1 MKAANFDS
9 LTYANRLKAA
19 GMDGGL
25 AEVQASALTEVIQD
39 HFHSLST
46 KQEVQQLSLDLR
58 KEIQLQGQDLRKE
71 IQLQGQDLRKEIQ
84 LQGQDLRKDM
94 QLQGQEL
101 RKDMQ
106 LLRLE
111 VQKDMQLLEQRMV
124 IKLGSLMVLAIGVV
138 ATVVKLI

>member
-25 AEVQASALTEVIQD
+25 AEVQASVMTEVIQD
-39 HFHSLST
+39 HFHNLST

-58 KEIQLQGQDLRKE
+58 KEMNLMGQDLRKE
-71 IQLQGQDLRKEIQ
+71 MNLMNQDLRKEI
-84 LQGQDLRKDM
+84 
-94 QLQGQEL
+94 
-101 RKDMQ
+101 Q

-124 IKLGSLMVLAIGVV
+124 IKLGSLMVLAIGLV
-138 ATVVKLI
+138 ATLVKVL

>member
-25 AEVQASALTEVIQD
+25 AEVQASVMTEVIQD
-39 HFHSLST
+39 HFHTLST
-46 KQEVQQLSLDLR
+46 KQEVQQLSLDLC
-58 KEIQLQGQDLRKE
+58 KEIQLQSQDLRK
-71 IQLQGQDLRKEIQ
+71 DMQ

-94 QLQGQEL
+94 QLQSQDL

-138 ATVVKLI
+138 ATVVKLL

>member
-71 IQLQGQDLRKEIQ
+71 
-84 LQGQDLRKDM
+84 M
-94 QLQGQEL
+94 QLQVQEL

>member
-25 AEVQASALTEVIQD
+25 AEVQASVMTEVIQD
-39 HFHSLST
+39 HFHNLST

-58 KEIQLQGQDLRKE
+58 KEMNLMGQDLRKEMHLMGQDLRKE
-71 IQLQGQDLRKEIQ
+71 I
-84 LQGQDLRKDM
+84 
-94 QLQGQEL
+94 
-101 RKDMQ
+101 Q

-138 ATVVKLI
+138 ATVVKLL

>member
-1 MKAANFDS
+1 MKAGNFDS
-9 LTYANRLKAA
+9 LSYVNRLKAA
-19 GMDGGL
+19 GMEGGL
-25 AEVQASALTEVIQD
+25 AEVQASVMTEVIQD

-46 KQEVQQLSLDLR
+46 KQELQQLSLDLR
-58 KEIQLQGQDLRKE
+58 KEL
-71 IQLQGQDLRKEIQ
+71 
-84 LQGQDLRKDM
+84 
-94 QLQGQEL
+94 QLQGQELRKEMNLMGQELRKEMNLLGQDL

-138 ATVVKLI
+138 ATVVKLL

>member
-9 LTYANRLKAA
+9 ITYVNRLKAA

-39 HFHSLST
+39 HFQSLST
-46 KQEVQQLSLDLR
+46 KQEVQQLSL
-58 KEIQLQGQDLRKE
+58 
-71 IQLQGQDLRKEIQ
+71 DLRKEIQ

>member
-39 HFHSLST
+39 HFHTLST
-46 KQEVQQLSLDLR
+46 KQELQQVSLDLR
-58 KEIQLQGQDLRKE
+58 KEINLMGQDLRKE
-71 IQLQGQDLRKEIQ
+71 MNLMGQDLRKE
-84 LQGQDLRKDM
+84 
-94 QLQGQEL
+94 
-101 RKDMQ
+101 MQ

-138 ATVVKLI
+138 ATVVKLL

>member
-46 KQEVQQLSLDLR
+46 KQEVQ
-58 KEIQLQGQDLRKE
+58 GQE
-71 IQLQGQDLRKEIQ
+71 
-84 LQGQDLRKDM
+84 LRKDM

>member
-25 AEVQASALTEVIQD
+25 AEVQASVMTEVIQD
-39 HFHSLST
+39 HFHNLST

-58 KEIQLQGQDLRKE
+58 KEMNLMGQDLRKE
-71 IQLQGQDLRKEIQ
+71 I
-84 LQGQDLRKDM
+84 
-94 QLQGQEL
+94 
-101 RKDMQ
+101 Q

-138 ATVVKLI
+138 ATLVKVL

>member
-1 MKAANFDS
+1 MKATNFDS

-58 KEIQLQGQDLRKE
+58 KEIQLQGQ
-71 IQLQGQDLRKEIQ
+71 
-84 LQGQDLRKDM
+84 
-94 QLQGQEL
+94 EL

>member
-25 AEVQASALTEVIQD
+25 AEVQASVMTEVIQD
-39 HFHSLST
+39 HFHTLST
-46 KQEVQQLSLDLR
+46 KQELQQV
-58 KEIQLQGQDLRKE
+58 GQDLRKE
-71 IQLQGQDLRKEIQ
+71 MNLMGQDLRKE
-84 LQGQDLRKDM
+84 
-94 QLQGQEL
+94 
-101 RKDMQ
+101 MQ

-111 VQKDMQLLEQRMV
+111 VQKDMQLFEQRMV

-138 ATVVKLI
+138 ATVVKLL

>member
-9 LTYANRLKAA
+9 LSYANRLKAA
-19 GMDGGL
+19 GMDGDL
-25 AEVQASALTEVIQD
+25 AEVQASAMTEVIQD
-39 HFHSLST
+39 HFHNLST

-71 IQLQGQDLRKEIQ
+71 IQLQGQDLRKEMQ
-84 LQGQDLRKDM
+84 LLGQDLRKEM
-94 QLQGQEL
+94 QLLGQDL

-111 VQKDMQLLEQRMV
+111 VEKDMQLLEQRMV

-138 ATVVKLI
+138 ATVVKLV

>member
-25 AEVQASALTEVIQD
+25 AEVQASVMTEVIQD
-39 HFHSLST
+39 HFHNLST
-46 KQEVQQLSLDLR
+46 KQEVQQLSL
-58 KEIQLQGQDLRKE
+58 DLRKE

>member
-9 LTYANRLKAA
+9 LSYANRLKAA
-19 GMDGGL
+19 GMDGDL
-25 AEVQASALTEVIQD
+25 AEVQASAMTEVIQD
-39 HFHSLST
+39 HFHNLST

-71 IQLQGQDLRKEIQ
+71 MQLLGQDLRKEMQ
-84 LQGQDLRKDM
+84 LLGQD
-94 QLQGQEL
+94 L

-111 VQKDMQLLEQRMV
+111 VEKDMQLLEQRMV

-138 ATVVKLI
+138 ATVVKLV

>member
-71 IQLQGQDLRKEIQ
+71 
-84 LQGQDLRKDM
+84 M

>member
-71 IQLQGQDLRKEIQ
+71 
-84 LQGQDLRKDM
+84 M

-124 IKLGSLMVLAIGVV
+124 IKLGSLMALAIGVV

>member
-25 AEVQASALTEVIQD
+25 AEVQASVMTEVIQD
-39 HFHSLST
+39 HFHNLST

-58 KEIQLQGQDLRKE
+58 KEI
-71 IQLQGQDLRKEIQ
+71 
-84 LQGQDLRKDM
+84 
-94 QLQGQEL
+94 
-101 RKDMQ
+101 Q

-124 IKLGSLMVLAIGVV
+124 IKLGSLMVLAIGMV
-138 ATVVKLI
+138 ATLVKVL

>member
-25 AEVQASALTEVIQD
+25 AEVQASVMTEVIQD
-39 HFHSLST
+39 HFHNLST
-46 KQEVQQLSLDLR
+46 KQEIQQLSLDLR
-58 KEIQLQGQDLRKE
+58 KEMNLMGQDLRKE
-71 IQLQGQDLRKEIQ
+71 I
-84 LQGQDLRKDM
+84 
-94 QLQGQEL
+94 
-101 RKDMQ
+101 Q

-111 VQKDMQLLEQRMV
+111 VQKDMQLLEQRML

-138 ATVVKLI
+138 ATLVKVL

>member
-39 HFHSLST
+39 HFHTLST
-46 KQEVQQLSLDLR
+46 KQELQQVSLDLR
-58 KEIQLQGQDLRKE
+58 KEMNLMGQDLRKE
-71 IQLQGQDLRKEIQ
+71 MNLM
-84 LQGQDLRKDM
+84 GQDLRKDM

-138 ATVVKLI
+138 ATVVKLL

>member
-25 AEVQASALTEVIQD
+25 AEVQASVMTEVIQD

-46 KQEVQQLSLDLR
+46 KQELQQLGLDLR
-58 KEIQLQGQDLRKE
+58 KEI
-71 IQLQGQDLRKEIQ
+71 
-84 LQGQDLRKDM
+84 
-94 QLQGQEL
+94 
-101 RKDMQ
+101 Q

-138 ATVVKLI
+138 ASVVKLFSKTTKALKSFTLVWVGPLTTKSPKASKNR

>member
-25 AEVQASALTEVIQD
+25 AEVQASVMTEVIQD
-39 HFHSLST
+39 HFHNLST

-58 KEIQLQGQDLRKE
+58 KEMHLMGQDLRKEMHLMGQDLRKE
-71 IQLQGQDLRKEIQ
+71 I
-84 LQGQDLRKDM
+84 
-94 QLQGQEL
+94 
-101 RKDMQ
+101 Q

-138 ATVVKLI
+138 ATLVKVL